1 MYFSYL
7 SFRLTPIALF
17 FIMPYDKEWIEEGL
31 NKLAEEERSLNEKYI
46 NEINEVDKSI
56 SSSTNNHQRF
66 LNEKLKERIV
76 AEFEWKLSSIQN
88 NQRSYNT
95 MLVELEITKEP
106 IRNWYED
113 EVERVKKMSEQVFQ
127 TTRFVYIDT

>member
-1 MYFSYL
+1 
-7 SFRLTPIALF
+7 
-17 FIMPYDKEWIEEGL
+17 MPYNKEWIEEGL

-46 NEINEVDKSI
+46 SEINEVDKSI
-56 SSSTNNHQRF
+56 SSSTNNQKRF

-76 AEFEWKLSSIQN
+76 AEYEWKLSSIQK

-106 IRNWYED
+106 IRNWS
-113 EVERVKKMSEQVFQ
+113 KMKSSE
-127 TTRFVYIDT
+127 

>member
-1 MYFSYL
+1 ML
-7 SFRLTPIALF
+7 
-17 FIMPYDKEWIEEGL
+17 YDKEWIEEGL
-31 NKLAEEERSLNEKYI
+31 NKFAEEERSLNEKYI
-46 NEINEVDKSI
+46 SEINEVDKSI
-56 SSSTNNHQRF
+56 SSSTNNRDRF

-76 AEFEWKLSSIQN
+76 AEFEWKLSSIQKD
-88 NQRSYNT
+88 QRSYNT

-127 TTRFVYIDT
+127 TTRFMYMNKGVYHVYSPPHAHF